1 MLGFLLKKW
10 VEKLLVLQ
18 LRNQSYFLVLS
29 ITIPLPPL
37 SVSMPC
43 NDHNKLPWKLS

>member
-10 VEKLLVLQ
+10 VEKLLVVH

-37 SVSMPC
+37 SVSIPC
-43 NDHNKLPWKLS
+43 NDDNKLPWKLS